1 MLLDGTYSFSIIEI
15 MITSL
20 WTDTGQWNI
29 CICFDRQGIKW
40 FKSFLGVLKFSKYNE
55 SIN

>member
-29 CICFDRQGIKW
+29 CICFDRQEIKW